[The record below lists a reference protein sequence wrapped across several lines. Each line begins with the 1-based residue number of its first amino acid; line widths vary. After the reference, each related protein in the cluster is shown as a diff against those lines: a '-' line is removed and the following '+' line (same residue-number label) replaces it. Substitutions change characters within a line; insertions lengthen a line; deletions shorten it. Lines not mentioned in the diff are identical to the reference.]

1 MINSMSYS
9 CIVRAMAASE
19 QMTQIVLDG
28 AGGPDRLS
36 VQQAAVPDPGPGQV
50 LIRVEAAGVGFN
62 DITTREGRNPGAL
75 PRVLGYDVVGH
86 VVAAGAGVT
95 ALAPGQRVAALV
107 GTGGYASHVVAQ
119 AERAV
124 PVGSQVDAAQVDALV
139 LNYATA
145 WQLLHR
151 ATRIVSGQSI
161 LIVGAA
167 GGVGSALVE
176 LALLE
181 GATVYGTSSP
191 ARRETVE
198 AAGAHWV
205 ASAAD
210 LPVPVDAVFDPV
222 GGPSLH
228 QSRRATRRGGVV
240 VGYGFSFT
248 VATGLSKY
256 GGLARTLGALMRAR
270 LTPGPRMRLYLIERS
285 ISRDPAAYREDLAHL
300 VGMLDQGR
308 IHPMITTLPLTEAAQ
323 AHRRLQARE
332 VIGKLVL
339 IPGDPK

>member
-1 MINSMSYS
+1 MSNSMSCS
-9 CIVRAMAASE
+9 CIIETMNVPE
-19 QMTQIVLDG
+19 YVTQVVLNG

-36 VQQAAVPDPGPGQV
+36 VQRAAVPDPGPGQV

-62 DITTREGRNPGAL
+62 DVSTREGRNPGPL

-107 GTGGYASHVVAQ
+107 GTGGYASLVVAD
-119 AERAV
+119 AGRAV
-124 PVGSQVDAAQVDALV
+124 PVPSEVDAAQVDALV

-151 ATRIVSGQSI
+151 ATRIASGQSI

-205 ASAAD
+205 SSAAD
-210 LPVPVDAVFDPV
+210 LTIPVDAVFDPV
-222 GGPSLH
+222 GGPSLRR
-228 QSRRATRRGGVV
+228 SRRATRSGGIV

-256 GGLARTLGALMRAR
+256 GGLARTIGALLRAK
-270 LTPGPRMRLYLIERS
+270 LTPGPSMRLFLIERS
-285 ISRDPAAYREDLAHL
+285 ISRNPAAYREDLAFL

-308 IHPMITTLPLTEAAQ
+308 IHPVVTTLPLTEAAE
-323 AHRRLQARE
+323 AHRRLQARQ

-339 IPGDPK
+339 IPGESR